1 MASSNLTIGKQ
12 QEVRTSF
19 PDHFF
24 DSLVTD
30 PPYGLKFMG
39 HKWDY
44 NVPTVEDWAQAF
56 RTLKPGAYGV
66 VFCGT
71 RTQHRMV
78 VNLED
83 AGFEIRDVIT
93 WVYATGFP
101 KNMNLSKAFDKANGH
116 EREVIG
122 TRKHPTLKD
131 PTKIDRQGKQQF
143 HGENSIRDEG
153 EITAPS
159 SEEAKNW
166 DGWGTALKPATELI
180 TLIRKPMQGTTIEN
194 LRTHG
199 VGALNIDACRITP
212 TGESLDGGDVKYRG
226 KKKSAGEGW
235 DRPWMSDVEKLEARA
250 ERGTAS
256 QAKGEKLGRYP
267 ANLIHDGSAEV
278 IELFP
283 HGTGAAAPVKEGA
296 YSGKSRGKFVD
307 FAYKGNGEDVFYND
321 SGSAARFFYAAKPA
335 PSERNAGTTNGNNH
349 VTVKPI
355 ALMRYL
361 VKLITPVGGTC
372 LDPYAGS
379 GTTGCAALMEG
390 VNSVLIDQDPTN
402 EVTIRE
408 RLEYWSKEAAK
419 GVQSKI
425 F

>member
-1 MASSNLTIGKQ
+1 MGSKSLLHIGKQ
-12 QEVRTSF
+12 QEVLASF
-19 PDHFF
+19 PDMFF

-44 NVPTVEDWAQAF
+44 QVPTVADWAQPF
-56 RTLKPGAYGV
+56 RTLKPGAYGA

-83 AGFEIRDVIT
+83 AGFEIRDVIA

-101 KNMNLSKAFDKANGH
+101 KNMNLGNG
-116 EREVIG
+116 
-122 TRKHPTLKD
+122 L
-131 PTKIDRQGKQQF
+131 
-143 HGENSIRDEG
+143 
-153 EITAPS
+153 
-159 SEEAKNW
+159 
-166 DGWGTALKPATELI
+166 GTALKPATELI
-180 TLIRKPMQGTTIEN
+180 TLIRKPLQGTTIEN

-199 VGALNIDACRITP
+199 VGAINIDACRILP
-212 TGESLDGGDVKYRG
+212 TGESLDGGDTSAAKNGR
-226 KKKSAGEGW
+226 KPAGEGW
-235 DRPWMSDVEKLEARA
+235 DRPWRSNEEALAKRLE
-250 ERGTAS
+250 TAAAN
-256 QAKGEKLGRYP
+256 QQKGEKLGRYP

-278 IELFP
+278 IDMFP

-296 YSGKSRGKFVD
+296 YSGKSRGKYGD

-321 SGSAARFFYAAKPA
+321 QGSAARFFYCAKPA
-335 PSERNAGTTNGNNH
+335 PSERNAGTSDGNNH

-379 GTTGCAALMEG
+379 GTTGCAGLMEG
-390 VNSVLIDQDPTN
+390 INSIIIDEDPAH
-402 EVTIRE
+402 EITIRE
-408 RLEYWSKEAAK
+408 RLEYWGKEAEK
-419 GVQSKI
+419 GIQQKI
-425 F
+425 WQ